1 MKILIADDERLIVD
15 DLSREVLELY
25 PEAEI
30 DGVTGA
36 ARALE
41 LAGEKH
47 YDVALLDIDM
57 PGTDGLTL
65 ARRLISVWPAINIIF
80 VTGYREY
87 ALEAHDLY
95 CSAFLLKPVGKR
107 KLKEAFENLR
117 KPFLDIPENLYA
129 KHYSGG
135 SEIGRKIE
143 HLREQRGISR
153 QEVADLMGVTR
164 QTVYRWEHGERIPD
178 VLTFIRLT
186 RLLGVGIGDII
197 EPPEE

>member
-1 MKILIADDERLIVD
+1 MRILIVDDEKLIVD

-25 PEAEI
+25 PDAAV

-36 ARALE
+36 AKALE
-41 LAGEKH
+41 LAGKNH
-47 YDVALLDIDM
+47 YDIALLDIDM
-57 PGTDGLTL
+57 PGMDGLTL
-65 ARRLISVWPAINIIF
+65 ARRLIAEWPAVNIIF

-95 CSAFLLKPVGKR
+95 CSAFLLKPVGSR

-117 KPFLDIPENLYA
+117 KPFLDIPDDLYA

-135 SEIGRKIE
+135 AVIGRK
-143 HLREQRGISR
+143 LRLLRDQRGISR
-153 QEVADLMGVTR
+153 QELADLMDVTR
-164 QTVYRWEHGERIPD
+164 QTIYRWEHGERIPD

-186 RLLGVGIGDII
+186 RLLGVDIRNII
-197 EPPEE
+197 ELQDD